1 MPEEIST
8 DAALVVRDTAIL
20 DLEPHMTCDGEYMD
34 ALEARMMSRRYYM
47 MGFFGVPFFWGV
59 NAWYFSSSSSPGSP
73 SPSQDP
79 VVSRLVFKSRLLFV
93 GSMLIIF
100 GWMVAYLIDGKDLLG
115 EDMYN
120 ALSIKSFKALQQAG
134 F

>member
-8 DAALVVRDTAIL
+8 DAAPLVVRDTAIL
-20 DLEPHMTCDGEYMD
+20 DLEPHMTCDGELMD
-34 ALEARMMSRRYYM
+34 ALEARMISRRYYM
-47 MGFFGVPFFWGV
+47 MGFFGIPFFWGV
-59 NAWYFSSSSSPGSP
+59 NAWYFSSDSQ

-79 VVSRLVFKSRLLFV
+79 VVSRLVFKSRLLFI

-100 GWMVAYLIDGKDLLG
+100 GWMTVYLIDGKDLLG
-115 EDMYN
+115 EDVYN
-120 ALSIKSFKALQQAG
+120 ALSINSFKVLQQAG